1 MAHILEQIKFYGVR
15 DAAVPP
21 WRSDP
26 MADLTQVLRERWSP
40 TSWDVEHALGPGD
53 VERLVEAAR
62 WSPSAGNSQPWSFVT
77 ALRGGALHQRLVPL
91 LAPSA
96 RRWAPDAALLVVN
109 VCHRYVEGTDW
120 DSSEF
125 AEYDLGQSVAH
136 LTLQALSMGL
146 FSRQFRAFDR
156 DAVEREL
163 GVPEHWV
170 AMTITA
176 IGRPAGDPPDGG
188 RQRRPLADV
197 WRQEAPDAVR
207 ES

>member
-1 MAHILEQIKFYGVR
+1 
-15 DAAVPP
+15 
-21 WRSDP
+21 
-26 MADLTQVLRERWSP
+26 MADLAQVLREHWSP
-40 TSWDVEHALGPGD
+40 TSWDVDHVLGSEE
-53 VERLVEAAR
+53 VERLVDAAR
-62 WSPSAGNSQPWSFVT
+62 WSPSAGNSQPWSFAT
-77 ALRGGALHQRLVPL
+77 ALRGDALHQRLVPL

-136 LTLQALSMGL
+136 LTLQAMSMGL

-163 GVPEHWV
+163 GVPDHWV

-176 IGRPAGDPPDGG
+176 IGRPTGDPPDGG

-197 WRQEAPDAVR
+197 WRQEQLRPGGPD
-207 ES
+207 

>member
-1 MAHILEQIKFYGVR
+1 VT
-15 DAAVPP
+15 
-21 WRSDP
+21 
-26 MADLTQVLRERWSP
+26 DLTQTLRDRWSP
-40 TSWDVEHALGPGD
+40 TLWDVEHVLEPGD

-62 WSPSAGNSQPWSFVT
+62 WSPSAGNSQPWTFVT
-77 ALRGGALHQRLVPL
+77 ARRSDRLHDRLVPL

-96 RRWAPDAALLVVN
+96 RRWAPDASLLVVN

-136 LTLQALSMGL
+136 MTLQAMSMGL

-156 DAVEREL
+156 EAIEREL

-176 IGRPAGDPPDGG
+176 IGKPAGESPTEG
-188 RQRRPLADV
+188 RIRRPLDDV
-197 WRQEAPDAVR
+197 WWR
-207 ES
+207 